1 MTDRQFNNAFYSA
14 IKRVNRCYDRKGK
27 KHNFTLCLYRDNPF
41 NVDFSIGVVDF
52 SIGVNSVKRSHGKYQ
67 ILTNEYELDYFNCN
81 EKEYE
86 LDNYICIVSIFLT
99 EELVKRIKRG

>member
-1 MTDRQFNNAFYSA
+1 MTDRQFKNAFYSA
-14 IKRVNRCYDRKGK
+14 IKRVNLCYDRKGK

-41 NVDFSIGVVDF
+41 NPDFTIC
-52 SIGVNSVKRSHGKYQ
+52 VNGVKRSHGKYQ
-67 ILTNEYELDYFNCN
+67 VLTNEYELDYFNCN

-99 EELVKRIKRG
+99 EELIKRIKRG